1 MKKFLLTALIPLTT
15 VAGALAQGV
24 NIQLGGTGSQFG
36 TAGVNSTGG
45 QTIIGLMNLAQTI
58 VIKAVPLLIGL
69 AVVIF
74 FGFLIKFITKGAQE
88 SAAREEAIKGMA
100 LSVVALFVMVS
111 IWGIIGLFGSFFG
124 IGQGGSVPV
133 PGIPIPQ

>member
-1 MKKFLLTALIPLTT
+1 MKKFLFTALIPLTT
-15 VAGALAQGV
+15 IAGALAQV
-24 NIQLGGTGSQFG
+24 NIQLGGSGSQFG

-58 VIKAVPLLIGL
+58 VVKAVPLLIGL

-74 FGFLIKFITKGAQE
+74 FGFLIKYIVQGSQDSTKRDE
-88 SAAREEAIKGMA
+88 SIKGMA
-100 LSVVALFVMVS
+100 FSVVALFVMVS

-124 IGQGGSVPV
+124 IGQGGSVPT